1 MVVGLSWETLQPSET
16 EWEQEADLGY
26 TALVAH
32 PPGCIFSSQT
42 PPPRGSTTSQSI
54 ATSGGP
60 NIQEH
65 PLQGVFYAPTL
76 TEYRFNKVCAEGV
89 YII

>member
-32 PPGCIFSSQT
+32 PRDVFSPVRPHLPEVLQ
-42 PPPRGSTTSQSI
+42 PPRASPPVGDQISK
-54 ATSGGP
+54 
-60 NIQEH
+60 NIHCREYFT
-65 PLQGVFYAPTL
+65 LQP
-76 TEYRFNKVCAEGV
+76 
-89 YII
+89 